1 MHLKSVLIL
10 NRRCIK
16 HPERGGAEVYTFEL
30 AKALTE
36 HGYKVEWF
44 SSRAAGLNDKEEL
57 EGITFVRK
65 GNELTTHFHGF
76 LYALKKKDCFIIDEF
91 NGIGFFTFFMKNSII
106 LIHQTYNEFWTSELG
121 LIGYPLKYIEKIL
134 LYLYSGK
141 PAITVSDST
150 CRDLK
155 KIGFKNIEIIHNGID
170 IKPLDRVAEKESALT
185 LIYLGRLKKTKNP
198 EDAIRAFLLIK
209 NEIKDA
215 KLWIAGD
222 GPLYNPLKEHY
233 KKKEGVNF
241 LGYLNNEEKYRHL
254 KKAHFLLMPS
264 IREGWGQVVIQAN
277 AMGTPS
283 IGYNVK
289 GLQDSIKDGETG
301 VLVSDYQ
308 AMASEVIEHW
318 LNKQKYLKLCEQA
331 LEWAKQFSWERTR
344 KEFIAYF
351 NKAKYYM
358 SGEAEGRR

>member
-1 MHLKSVLIL
+1 MKGVLIL

-30 AKALTE
+30 AKALIE
-36 HGYKVEWF
+36 HGCNVEWF
-44 SSRAAGLNDKEEL
+44 SSKAIGLDDKEEID
-57 EGITFVRK
+57 GITFVRK
-65 GNELTTHFHGF
+65 GNELTTHFYGF
-76 LYALKKKDCFIIDEF
+76 LYALKKKDCFIVDEF
-91 NGIGFFTFFMKNSII
+91 NGIGFFTFFMRDSII

-134 LYLYSGK
+134 LFLYKGR

-170 IKPLDRVAEKESALT
+170 IKPLDHMPEKESALT
-185 LIYLGRLKKTKNP
+185 LIYLGRLKQTKNP
-198 EDAIRAFLLIK
+198 EDAIRAFLLIR
-209 NEIKDA
+209 NTIKDA

-222 GPLYNPLKEHY
+222 GPLYNPLKEQY
-233 KKKEGVNF
+233 KKTEGVSF
-241 LGYLNNEEKYRHL
+241 LGYLNDKEKYQHL

-277 AMGTPS
+277 AMGTPA

-301 VLVSDYQ
+301 VLVSNYQ
-308 AMASEVIEHW
+308 AMASEVIELW
-318 LNKQKYLKLCEQA
+318 SNKRKYLKLGEKA
-331 LEWAKQFSWERTR
+331 LEWARQFSWERTR

-351 NKAKYYM
+351 NREK
-358 SGEAEGRR
+358 